1 VIRVLIVAPYAAVRA
16 GLHALLGEAEGDLT
30 GDMALL
36 GAVSGS
42 EELERVLPELQPE
55 VVLYDDNADEATR
68 LLALLADTDIGLVML
83 TDDGDD
89 YLRLANAPL
98 RAWACLRKEA
108 EGQEIAGAV
117 RAVAAGLLVLDRSL
131 SGLLAAQAPIA
142 RPRQAQTYGHSDE
155 ILTAREEEVLQ
166 QMALGLPNK
175 QIAARLSISLSTVK
189 FHVAS
194 ILAKLGASSRTEAV
208 TMGARQGLVSL

>member
-1 VIRVLIVAPYAAVRA
+1 MICVLIVAAYASVRA
-16 GLHALLGEAEGDLT
+16 GLHALLAEAEDLT
-30 GDMALL
+30 VL

-42 EELERVLPELQPE
+42 AEMERVLPTLRPD
-55 VVLYDDNADEATR
+55 VVVYDDNADEAAR
-68 LLALLADTDIGLVML
+68 LLALLADTDTGLVL
-83 TDDGDD
+83 FSDDGSD

-98 RAWACLRKEA
+98 RSWGCLRKEA
-108 EGQEIAGAV
+108 DGQEIAEAI

-131 SGLLAAQAPIA
+131 SVLLAAGPPVPPA
-142 RPRQAQTYGHSDE
+142 RRHSGQSGDRMSE
-155 ILTAREEEVLQ
+155 ETLTAREEEVLQ
-166 QMALGLPNK
+166 LMALGLPNK

-189 FHVAS
+189 FHVAA